1 MIDRGNFFDNS
12 GILVFIAKIFNNYLQ
27 ILISKLFNNYK
38 VKTYNILYTQ
48 FNRHEEKY
56 RK

>member
-38 VKTYNILYTQ
+38 VKTYNIFYTQ